1 MSERQLSLTP
11 ERSHQ
16 DRAALHGAEAVAR
29 AGLQI
34 SVVRG
39 AAVGEF
45 VVLEMTPDVLVRIEF
60 GRELTRNSWSS
71 FVFPKMP
78 EQRFMAEEITR
89 AIALLNGN
97 ELPVVHNHCATRS
110 QNAAG
115 RAPVWPF
122 ASPSRSAFN
131 KSDRKS
137 APRSREPSVN
147 PSSPRSLAQSSTTA
161 SLPPMCMPSSLPRQ
175 NS

>member
-60 GRELTRNSWSS
+60 GLS
-71 FVFPKMP
+71 
-78 EQRFMAEEITR
+78 
-89 AIALLNGN
+89 
-97 ELPVVHNHCATRS
+97 
-110 QNAAG
+110 
-115 RAPVWPF
+115 
-122 ASPSRSAFN
+122 
-131 KSDRKS
+131 
-137 APRSREPSVN
+137 
-147 PSSPRSLAQSSTTA
+147 
-161 SLPPMCMPSSLPRQ
+161 
-175 NS
+175 